1 MPSKSTI
8 SDLLQELLNDLAR
21 QCEKNSEKKQ
31 EADQGAGW
39 MQPPDAKS
47 IGNIYAWSDIH
58 SLFSS
63 DKPNEELLKSVNP
76 KDPGNSGDLI
86 LTNTQID
93 YLSTMERAFRAR
105 HTMTFTRNVAH
116 HCARKA
122 GEGSDSGPLKYGVL
136 DYLKEIK
143 KVAAGNS

>member
-8 SDLLQELLNDLAR
+8 SDVLEELLNDLAQTCKR
-21 QCEKNSEKKQ
+21 NSEKLEEGKQ
-31 EADQGAGW
+31 AIW
-39 MQPPDAKS
+39 MQPPNAEEVTT
-47 IGNIYAWSDIH
+47 SDWPALH

-63 DKPNEELLKSVNP
+63 DKPNQELLDSVNP
-76 KDPGNSGDLI
+76 QDPGNSGDLI

-105 HTMTFTRNVAH
+105 HTMTFPRNVAH
-116 HCARKA
+116 HMGRKA

-143 KVAAGNS
+143 KVAAGSS